1 MAATITTAGLRGAR
15 NLLLLPLA
23 FLLLLAVTS
32 ASAAQPVLHPP
43 SATGSP
49 RNIARRALARA
60 DSAVSPHRVERKLF
74 SWDGVTVDQIIAGSL
89 GTIDGPDDDEV
100 TTKIVDLFMNAGYN
114 VMVIQ
119 SAHSVQGDP
128 ASAQVEVWHFWDN
141 SEFTVYYKKGPFSV
155 ENLGNGGYENWAFG
169 GVWQRYGADEK
180 VPMAATNA
188 RLRAPR
194 ELLVLPL
201 AFLLLLAAT
210 SASAARPVL
219 HASPSANG
227 VARRAL
233 ARADSAVSPHRVERR
248 KLFSWDGVTVDQII
262 AGSLGTIDGPEDDEV
277 TTKIVDLFMNAG
289 YNVMV
294 IQSAH
299 SVQGDPASAAVEV
312 WHFWDNS
319 EFTVYY
325 KQGPFS
331 VENLGNGG
339 YENWAFGGNWQRYGA
354 DEKVVVFS

>member
-1 MAATITTAGLRGAR
+1 
-15 NLLLLPLA
+15 
-23 FLLLLAVTS
+23 
-32 ASAAQPVLHPP
+32 
-43 SATGSP
+43 
-49 RNIARRALARA
+49 
-60 DSAVSPHRVERKLF
+60 
-74 SWDGVTVDQIIAGSL
+74 
-89 GTIDGPDDDEV
+89 
-100 TTKIVDLFMNAGYN
+100 
-114 VMVIQ
+114 
-119 SAHSVQGDP
+119 
-128 ASAQVEVWHFWDN
+128 
-141 SEFTVYYKKGPFSV
+141 
-155 ENLGNGGYENWAFG
+155 
-169 GVWQRYGADEK
+169 
-180 VPMAATNA
+180 MAATNA

-219 HASPSANG
+219 HASPSANS

-262 AGSLGTIDGPEDDEV
+262 AGSLGTIDGPEDDE
-277 TTKIVDLFMNAG
+277 
-289 YNVMV
+289 
-294 IQSAH
+294 
-299 SVQGDPASAAVEV
+299 GDPASAAVEV

-339 YENWAFGGNWQRYGA
+339 YENWAFGGVWQRYGA

>member
-1 MAATITTAGLRGAR
+1 MAAT
-15 NLLLLPLA
+15 
-23 FLLLLAVTS
+23 TS
-32 ASAAQPVLHPP
+32 S
-43 SATGSP
+43 
-49 RNIARRALARA
+49 
-60 DSAVSPHRVERKLF
+60 
-74 SWDGVTVDQIIAGSL
+74 
-89 GTIDGPDDDEV
+89 
-100 TTKIVDLFMNAGYN
+100 
-114 VMVIQ
+114 
-119 SAHSVQGDP
+119 
-128 ASAQVEVWHFWDN
+128 
-141 SEFTVYYKKGPFSV
+141 
-155 ENLGNGGYENWAFG
+155 
-169 GVWQRYGADEK
+169 
-180 VPMAATNA
+180 NA
-188 RLRAPR
+188 RLHAGRK
-194 ELLVLPL
+194 LLALPL

-210 SASAARPVL
+210 SASAAQPVL
-219 HASPSANG
+219 HPSTSATGSPRSIS
-227 VARRAL
+227 RRAL
-233 ARADSAVSPHRVERR
+233 ARADAAVYPQRVERR

-354 DEKVVVFS
+354 DQKVVVFS

>member
-1 MAATITTAGLRGAR
+1 MAATSTNAGLRGTR

-23 FLLLLAVTS
+23 FLLLLA
-32 ASAAQPVLHPP
+32 ASAAQPVLHASP

-49 RNIARRALARA
+49 RNIARRALAGA
-60 DSAVSPHRVERKLF
+60 HSAVSPHR
-74 SWDGVTVDQIIAGSL
+74 Q
-89 GTIDGPDDDEV
+89 
-100 TTKIVDLFMNAGYN
+100 
-114 VMVIQ
+114 
-119 SAHSVQGDP
+119 
-128 ASAQVEVWHFWDN
+128 
-141 SEFTVYYKKGPFSV
+141 
-155 ENLGNGGYENWAFG
+155 
-169 GVWQRYGADEK
+169 
-180 VPMAATNA
+180 
-188 RLRAPR
+188 
-194 ELLVLPL
+194 
-201 AFLLLLAAT
+201 
-210 SASAARPVL
+210 
-219 HASPSANG
+219 
-227 VARRAL
+227 
-233 ARADSAVSPHRVERR
+233 ERR

-277 TTKIVDLFMNAG
+277 TTKIVEIFMNAG

-294 IQSAH
+294 IQSDH

-339 YENWAFGGNWQRYGA
+339 YENWAFGGNWVRYGA

>member
-1 MAATITTAGLRGAR
+1 MAATCTNAGLRGAR

-43 SATGSP
+43 STTGSP

-89 GTIDGPDDDEV
+89 GTIDGPEDDEV

-169 GVWQRYGADEK
+169 GVWQRYGK
-180 VPMAATNA
+180 
-188 RLRAPR
+188 
-194 ELLVLPL
+194 PL
-201 AFLLLLAAT
+201 A
-210 SASAARPVL
+210 
-219 HASPSANG
+219 
-227 VARRAL
+227 
-233 ARADSAVSPHRVERR
+233 D
-248 KLFSWDGVTVDQII
+248 VT
-262 AGSLGTIDGPEDDEV
+262 
-277 TTKIVDLFMNAG
+277 
-289 YNVMV
+289 
-294 IQSAH
+294 
-299 SVQGDPASAAVEV
+299 
-312 WHFWDNS
+312 
-319 EFTVYY
+319 
-325 KQGPFS
+325 
-331 VENLGNGG
+331 
-339 YENWAFGGNWQRYGA
+339 RC
-354 DEKVVVFS
+354 